1 MSRTDGKTT
10 RRGVASAV
18 AICGLVAPLTM
29 AVAATPSALAAQ
41 SSSYMAFE
49 DLTRALEEAVDA
61 SELASMR
68 SIGMSLEGREIWLVE
83 IAADG
88 GPPTEERPGVLV
100 VGNLSGDHLT
110 GSHLALEVVRHLTGP
125 GSGDADLDEHVIY
138 VVPRLNPDAAEAM
151 FSGPADGRRRNARP
165 HDDDNDGRTDEDTPD
180 DVNGDGVV
188 TVMRVPDPAGEYR
201 IDADDPRVMHRVDR
215 SKGERG
221 THSLHWEGVD
231 DDGDG
236 YLNEDGP
243 GGVDLDRNFQ
253 HDYPYWEPDAG
264 AHMVSEPESRALMD
278 FVIGRR
284 NIAAIVT
291 FGHSDNLVTPP
302 SASGALA
309 DPVTPDLTTFAD
321 ASFDGMFEA
330 GVYPVPRRQGGLDLR
345 GAQPGR
351 DNDPSSGRRP
361 ETTVNGSDV
370 EYFQAVS
377 DAYSEATGISRVPL
391 NRPPRGAF
399 FQYGYFQ
406 YGVPSFSTPGWG
418 LPEVED
424 APADGDGALLAAFD
438 AADVDAFVDWSPAEH
453 PELGSVEVGGFHP
466 YASVNAPPAE
476 LAELGRA
483 HGAFVATVST
493 MLPRVRLV
501 EVSSEDHGGG
511 VYTVTAVV
519 TNEGYLP
526 SALEHGIVSRSVDP
540 VLVQIQV
547 PQEEI
552 VTGAAKSHRIPKLE
566 GSGARERVSW
576 VIRGS
581 PGESVEIRVLSQ
593 KGGADT
599 RSVRLG
605 GDR

>member
-1 MSRTDGKTT
+1 MPTMDGKT
-10 RRGVASAV
+10 
-18 AICGLVAPLTM
+18 GLRAG
-29 AVAATPSALAAQ
+29 ALAMGMGWRAVFVGMAFAVVPTVLAGQ
-41 SSSYMAFE
+41 APSYMPY
-49 DLTRALEEAVDA
+49 DGLTDALEDVVEA

-68 SIGMSLEGREIWLVE
+68 SIGTSLEGREIWLVE
-83 IAADG
+83 IADAD
-88 GPPTEERPGVLV
+88 GPPTDERPGVLV

-125 GSGDADLDEHVIY
+125 GSAEADLDEHVIY

-151 FSGPADGRRRNARP
+151 FAGVAHGRRVNARP
-165 HDDDNDGRTDEDTPD
+165 HDDDNDGRTDEDAPD

-188 TVMRVPDPAGEYR
+188 TVMRVADPAGEYR
-201 IDADDPRVMHRVDR
+201 VDADDPRVMHRVDR

-221 THSLHWEGVD
+221 THTLYREGVD

-253 HDYPYWEPDAG
+253 HEYPYWEADAG
-264 AHMVSEPESRALMD
+264 THMVSEPESRALMD

-302 SASGALA
+302 DARGALA
-309 DPVTPDLTTFAD
+309 DPLMPALTAFAD
-321 ASFDGMFEA
+321 DSFEGMFDQ
-330 GVYPVPRRQGGLDLR
+330 GVYPVPRQQGGLDLR

-361 ETTVNGSDV
+361 ATTVNGEDL

-377 DAYSEATGISRVPL
+377 DAYGEATGISRVPL
-391 NRPPRGAF
+391 NRAARGAF
-399 FQYGYFQ
+399 FQYGYYQF
-406 YGVPSFSTPGWG
+406 GVPSFSTPGWG

-424 APADGDGALLAAFD
+424 GPEPGDAAILAGFD
-438 AADVDAFVDWSPAEH
+438 AADIDAFVDWSPAEH
-453 PELGSVEVGGFHP
+453 PELGPVEVGGFHP

-476 LAELGRA
+476 LAELGAA
-483 HGAFVATVST
+483 HGDFIARLSS
-493 MLPRVRLV
+493 MLPRVRLA
-501 EVSSEDHGGG
+501 EVTSEDHGGG
-511 VYTVTAVV
+511 VFTVSAVV

-526 SALEHGIVSRSVDP
+526 SALEHGVVSRSVDP

-547 PQEEI
+547 PEEQI
-552 VTGAAKSHRIPKLE
+552 VTGAAKSYRIPKLE
-566 GSGARERVSW
+566 GSGARERISW

-581 PGESVEIRVLSQ
+581 PGASVEVRVRSG
-593 KGGADT
+593 KGGTDT
-599 RSVRLG
+599 RTVRLG

>member
-1 MSRTDGKTT
+1 MAAGL
-10 RRGVASAV
+10 AWLAV
-18 AICGLVAPLTM
+18 PFGMV
-29 AVAATPSALAAQ
+29 VAAAPADLAGQTPA
-41 SSSYMAFE
+41 YMPFD
-49 DLTRALEEAVDA
+49 DLTEALEEAVDA
-61 SELASMR
+61 SDLASMR
-68 SIGMSLEGREIWLVE
+68 SIGTSLEGREIWLVE
-83 IAADG
+83 IADG
-88 GPPTEERPGVLV
+88 DGPPAGERPGVLV

-125 GSGDADLDEHVIY
+125 GAGDAHLDEHVVY

-151 FSGPADGRRRNARP
+151 FASVADGRRVNARP
-165 HDDDNDGRTDEDTPD
+165 HDDDNDGRTDEDAPD

-188 TVMRVPDPAGEYR
+188 TVMRVADPAGDYR
-201 IDADDPRVMHRVDR
+201 VDEDDPRVMYRVDR

-221 THSLHWEGVD
+221 THTLYREGVD

-253 HDYPYWEPDAG
+253 HEYPYWEADAG
-264 AHMVSEPESRALMD
+264 SYMVSEPESRALMD

-302 SASGALA
+302 DAGGRLA
-309 DPVTPDLTTFAD
+309 DEVMPALTGFAD
-321 ASFDGMFEA
+321 ASFEGMFDE
-330 GVYPVPRRQGGLDLR
+330 GVYPVPRQQGGLDLR

-361 ETTVNGSDV
+361 ETTVNDEDL

-377 DAYSEATGISRVPL
+377 EAYGEATGISRVSR
-391 NRPPRGAF
+391 NRPARGAF

-406 YGVPSFSTPGWG
+406 FGVPSFSTPGWG

-424 APADGDGALLAAFD
+424 APESDDGALLAAFD
-438 AADVDAFVDWSPAEH
+438 AAEIDAFVPWSPAEH

-466 YASVNAPPAE
+466 YASVNAPAASLP
-476 LAELGRA
+476 ELGPA
-483 HGAFVATVST
+483 HGDFVARLSS

-501 EVSSEDHGGG
+501 DVTSEDHGGG

-526 SALEHGIVSRSVDP
+526 SALEHGLVSRSVDP
-540 VLVQIQV
+540 VLVQIQL
-547 PQEEI
+547 PQEDI
-552 VTGAAKSHRIPKLE
+552 VTGAAKSHRIQKLE
-566 GSGARERVSW
+566 GSGARETISW

-581 PGESVEIRVLSQ
+581 PGASVEIRVRSD
-593 KGGADT
+593 KGGADSRT
-599 RSVRLG
+599 VRLG